1 MLGFKD
7 KNVMV
12 LGLGISG
19 LAMARWA
26 HAAGANLVVADTRAE
41 PPGLAALRSEMPDV
55 AFIQSAFSA
64 ELAQRSDL
72 QYVLKS
78 PGLSPEEIAPFLIAI
93 NDDLTETFSELSVFS
108 MALQD
113 LRTTSG
119 YSPSVLAITGTN
131 GKTTVT
137 ALTTLLLE
145 RAGKSVAMA
154 GNIGPSL
161 LDTLSAHIHAQTLPQ
176 VWVLELSSFQLHDV
190 SDFEPYA
197 ATVLNI
203 TEDHLDWHGS
213 MHNYTQCKKRIFG
226 NKAVMVLNR
235 DDEVVMEMGK
245 SPIKSKNDKTADRD
259 IVYFGADEPTRPGD
273 FGIQTQNGMQWLVR
287 ASQADETLKRKRKR
301 GAEQEIYIQRLMPCD
316 ALRLRGQH
324 NALNALAALALAS
337 TVETSLAGMLYGLR
351 EYKGEPHRVQ
361 SVAIIDGVE
370 YFDDSK
376 GTNVGATVAA
386 LNGLGS
392 DRKLV
397 VILGGDAKGQNFT
410 PLASP
415 ISQYA
420 RAVILIGRDASLI
433 RETIGSVIADGISIV
448 DASTLPEAVRLAAQS
463 ARSGDAVLLSP
474 ACASLDMF
482 RNYGHRAQV
491 FCEAVEQL
499 ALDVGQSVGVV
510 Q

>member
-1 MLGFKD
+1 MLAFKE

-26 HAAGANLVVADTRAE
+26 YAAGANLVVADTRAE
-41 PPGLAALRSEMPDV
+41 PPGLAALRREMPDV

-78 PGLSPEEIAPFLIAI
+78 PGLSPEELAPFFIAI
-93 NDDLTETFSELSVFS
+93 NEQKTLTFGELNVFS
-108 MALQD
+108 MVLQD

-137 ALTTLLLE
+137 ALTTLLIE

-176 VWVLELSSFQLHDV
+176 VWVLELSSFQLNDV
-190 SDFEPYA
+190 SDFEPQA

-245 SPIKSKNDKTADRD
+245 SPIKSKNDKTANRE
-259 IVYFGADEPTRPGD
+259 IVCFGADEPTRPGD
-273 FGIQTQNGMQWLVR
+273 FGIQMQNGMQWLVR
-287 ASQADETLKRKRKR
+287 ASQADETLKRKR

-420 RAVILIGRDASLI
+420 RAVILIGRDAYLI
-433 RETIGSVIADGISIV
+433 RESIGSVIADGISIV
-448 DASTLPEAVRLAAQS
+448 DASTLQEAVRLAAQS

-491 FCEAVEQL
+491 FCEAVNQL
-499 ALDVGQSVGVV
+499 ALDAGQSVGVA